1 MTENYINP
9 NNIIALKESLTE
21 FDKNKNVKSLLFF
34 MADSDQYSSSQLTP
48 ILKSTLKP
56 IIGGIFPELIF
67 NGERKNSGVLIIP
80 LTFELKTQ
88 LLDLSLNSVDIFS
101 QLEKQQNQ
109 STDSNSCLFVFIDA
123 FSENKE
129 MLTETLFNYFGI
141 NPTYIGG
148 GAGSLNFKQ
157 FPCIIN
163 NNGIHENA
171 AVIGWGKKQIEI
183 GVAHGWESISNPL
196 KVTEAANN
204 KIISINWKPA
214 FEVYKEIVESHSGMK
229 FNNNNFF
236 DIAKSYPFGI
246 SKMDEE
252 KVVRDPFKVT
262 NNTIYFIDNIQ
273 EGAYVEVLHGN
284 IASLLKGSEKA
295 LENAFLNNAI
305 DNNYSNTFCVDCISR
320 VLYLNNNLQQELDI
334 VSKNSNVSGI
344 FSIGEIANY
353 DSILEIYNK
362 TIVIALW

>member
-1 MTENYINP
+1 M
-9 NNIIALKESLTE
+9 
-21 FDKNKNVKSLLFF
+21 
-34 MADSDQYSSSQLTP
+34 Q
-48 ILKSTLKP
+48 
-56 IIGGIFPELIF
+56 
-67 NGERKNSGVLIIP
+67 
-80 LTFELKTQ
+80 
-88 LLDLSLNSVDIFS
+88 
-101 QLEKQQNQ
+101 
-109 STDSNSCLFVFIDA
+109 
-123 FSENKE
+123 
-129 MLTETLFNYFGI
+129 
-141 NPTYIGG
+141 
-148 GAGSLNFKQ
+148 
-157 FPCIIN
+157 
-163 NNGIHENA
+163 
-171 AVIGWGKKQIEI
+171 
-183 GVAHGWESISNPL
+183 
-196 KVTEAANN
+196 N
-204 KIISINWKPA
+204 KIKSINWKPA
-214 FEVYKEIVESHSGMK
+214 FEVYKEIVESHSAMK
-229 FNNNNFF
+229 FNHNNFF

-295 LENAFLNNAI
+295 LKNAFLNNAI